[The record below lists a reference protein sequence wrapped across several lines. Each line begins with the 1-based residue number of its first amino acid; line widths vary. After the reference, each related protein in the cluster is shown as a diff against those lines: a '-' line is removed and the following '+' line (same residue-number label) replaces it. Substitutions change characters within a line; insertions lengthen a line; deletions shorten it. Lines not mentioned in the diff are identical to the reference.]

1 MILADG
7 DAYRMVDFPVSRRP
21 GARGPAAVPPADGDL
36 NLERAERQLIERAL
50 KKHGYNISN
59 AAAEL
64 GLTRGTLYRR
74 MEKHGL

>member
-1 MILADG
+1 M
-7 DAYRMVDFPVSRRP
+7 PVER
-21 GARGPAAVPPADGDL
+21 AAPSDL
-36 NLERAERQLIERAL
+36 NLDRAERQLIEAAL
-50 KKHGYNISN
+50 KKHAFNISN